1 MATANKPS
9 LDTLGE
15 IFRFAVRRFRAARLA
30 YGHGTTNARDEA
42 AFLVLEA
49 LRLPIDRLD
58 PYLDLKPTPAERAR
72 LLTLIDARVSLRL
85 PAPYLVGAAYMHGV
99 RFHADRRALIPRSF
113 IGDMLADGVLP
124 IGDPRKVRRVLDLC
138 TGSGCLAI
146 LAALAFPRAR
156 IDAADLSAGA
166 LALARRNVSDASA
179 GRPHRAPSRRSLQA
193 ARRPALRPRSQQPA
207 LRRCARHGAPAAR
220 VSSRAA
226 PGPGRRRR
234 RARPGAPYP
243 ARGAAAP
250 HANGALL
257 CEIGR
262 GRKLLEA
269 AFPRLPFLWLDTEQ
283 SEGEV
288 FWITREDLDAW
299 DVLRWL
305 ASGGRVWFPAFRRPQ
320 NTGGRNVGRRL
331 GRAK

>member
-1 MATANKPS
+1 MPAANKPS

-42 AFLVLEA
+42 AFLVLEG

-58 PYLDLKPTPAERAR
+58 PYLDLRPTPAERAH
-72 LLTLIDARVSLRL
+72 LLALIDARVRLRM
-85 PAPYLVGAAYMHGV
+85 PAPYLVDAAYMHGI

-124 IGDPRKVRRVLDLC
+124 IGNPGKVRRVLDLC

-146 LAALAFPRAR
+146 LAALTFPRAR

-166 LALARRNVSDASA
+166 LAVARRNVRS
-179 GRPHRAPSRRSLQA
+179 HRLADRIELHRGDLFEPLR
-193 ARRPALRPRSQQPA
+193 ARRYDLIISNPPYVDAHAMARLPAEYRHEPRMA
-207 LRRCARHGAPAAR
+207 LAAGDDGLDLVRRMLAQATMHLTR
-220 VSSRAA
+220 
-226 PGPGRRRR
+226 
-234 RARPGAPYP
+234 
-243 ARGAAAP
+243 
-250 HANGALL
+250 NGALI

-262 GRKLLEA
+262 GRKKLEA

-288 FWITREDLDAW
+288 FWLSAADL
-299 DVLRWL
+299 LR
-305 ASGGRVWFPAFRRPQ
+305 
-320 NTGGRNVGRRL
+320 
-331 GRAK
+331 

>member
-1 MATANKPS
+1 MAARTKPS

-15 IFRFAVRRFRAARLA
+15 IFRYAVNRFRTARLA
-30 YGHGTTNARDEA
+30 YGHGTTNAHDEA

-58 PYLDLKPTPAERAR
+58 PYLDLRPSAAERAR

-124 IGDPRKVRRVLDLC
+124 IGDAGRIKHVLDLC

-146 LAALAFPRAR
+146 LAALTFPRAH

-166 LALARRNVSDASA
+166 LALARRNVASHRLGDRIALHRGDLFAPLQGKRYDLILSNPPYVDARGMAKLPPEYRHEPRLALAA
-179 GRPHRAPSRRSLQA
+179 GDDGLDLVRRILAEAPRHLSK
-193 ARRPALRPRSQQPA
+193 
-207 LRRCARHGAPAAR
+207 HGA
-220 VSSRAA
+220 
-226 PGPGRRRR
+226 
-234 RARPGAPYP
+234 
-243 ARGAAAP
+243 
-250 HANGALL
+250 LI

-262 GRKLLEA
+262 GRSPLEA
-269 AFPRLPFLWLDTEQ
+269 AFPRLPFLWLDTEL

-288 FWITREDLDAW
+288 FWIAGKDLGP
-299 DVLRWL
+299 R
-305 ASGGRVWFPAFRRPQ
+305 SRK
-320 NTGGRNVGRRL
+320 T
-331 GRAK
+331 

>member
-1 MATANKPS
+1 MPVANKPS

-15 IFRFAVRRFRAARLA
+15 IFRLAVRRFRAARLA

-42 AFLVLEA
+42 AFLVLEG

-58 PYLDLKPTPAERAR
+58 PYLDLRPTPAEHAR
-72 LLTLIDARVSLRL
+72 LLTLIDTRVSLRL

-124 IGDPRKVRRVLDLC
+124 NADPGRIRRVLDLC

-146 LAALAFPRAR
+146 LAALAFPRAH
-156 IDAADLSAGA
+156 IDAADLSAAA
-166 LALARRNVSDASA
+166 LALARRNVASHRLGDRIGLHRGDLFAPLQGRRYDLILSNPPYVDARAMARLPAEYRHEPRMALAA
-179 GRPHRAPSRRSLQA
+179 GDDGLDLVRRIIA
-193 ARRPALRPRSQQPA
+193 E
-207 LRRCARHGAPAAR
+207 APAHLTR
-220 VSSRAA
+220 D
-226 PGPGRRRR
+226 
-234 RARPGAPYP
+234 
-243 ARGAAAP
+243 
-250 HANGALL
+250 GALI

-262 GRKLLEA
+262 GRRKLEA

-288 FWITREDLDAW
+288 FWLARNDL
-299 DVLRWL
+299 LGPR
-305 ASGGRVWFPAFRRPQ
+305 ASRPASRV
-320 NTGGRNVGRRL
+320 
-331 GRAK
+331 

>member
-1 MATANKPS
+1 MPAANKRS
-9 LDTLGE
+9 LETLGD

-42 AFLVLEA
+42 AFLVLEG
-49 LRLPIDRLD
+49 LRLPIDRLE
-58 PYLDLKPTPAERAR
+58 PYLDLRPTAAERAR

-124 IGDPRKVRRVLDLC
+124 VGDPRSVRRVLDLC

-146 LAALAFPRAR
+146 LAAFAFPRAR

-166 LALARRNVSDASA
+166 LALARRNVASHRLSDRIALQR
-179 GRPHRAPSRRSLQA
+179 GDLFAPL
-193 ARRPALRPRSQQPA
+193 
-207 LRRCARHGAPAAR
+207 G
-220 VSSRAA
+220 
-226 PGPGRRRR
+226 GRRYDLILSNPPYVDR
-234 RARPGAPYP
+234 RAMTRLPPEYRHEPRLAL
-243 ARGAAAP
+243 AAGDDGLDLVRRILAEASR
-250 HANGALL
+250 HLSRDGGLI

-262 GRKLLEA
+262 GRRRLEA

-288 FWITREDLDAW
+288 FWLSAKDLA
-299 DVLRWL
+299 
-305 ASGGRVWFPAFRRPQ
+305 
-320 NTGGRNVGRRL
+320 
-331 GRAK
+331 